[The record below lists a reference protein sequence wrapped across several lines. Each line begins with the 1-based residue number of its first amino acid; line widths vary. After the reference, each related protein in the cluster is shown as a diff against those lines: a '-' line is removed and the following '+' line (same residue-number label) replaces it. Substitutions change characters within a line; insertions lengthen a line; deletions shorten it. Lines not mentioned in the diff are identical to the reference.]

1 MKFIK
6 ENSYD
11 IVKFFIYQIG
21 IAVFALCVAIPLNE
35 AVEEESS
42 RKLVQLGVSILAILF
57 YCILVYT
64 VSWEQGATD
73 RIRIDGGKIVGDP
86 FKSAKLA
93 LLANIPNF
101 VLSAFAIIAAVLF
114 ADGNAWTGVLA
125 VILAILGLVESM
137 YLGTVEFIVYG
148 LDNATNLYYILK
160 SVCFFV
166 FPLIIVGAAQLGYFL
181 GDKNIRIFGFASGNK
196 KKNKK

>member
-35 AVEEESS
+35 AVEEEASG
-42 RKLVQLGVSILAILF
+42 KLVQLGVSILAILF

-114 ADGNAWTGVLA
+114 ADGNAWTGITV
-125 VILAILGLVESM
+125 VILAILGLVDSM

-160 SVCFFV
+160 SVCFFA

>member
-160 SVCFFV
+160 SVCFFA